1 MKFLTILLAIILTA
15 ATAEAQRGGG
25 GGFHGG
31 GGFGGGGFHGGG
43 GFRGGGF
50 HGGGFHGAAPMVRPG
65 FGVHPGFGPRG
76 FVNPAFRPGFHSG
89 VVVGPAFR
97 GGFGLG
103 FGHVRPFGS
112 SVFISPFFG
121 FGFPFYSYAPVVPFY
136 SQPIYS
142 APTYITPDQTMT
154 TNRYQTTDNL
164 RNQVQQLTD
173 EVQQLQAELAARGG
187 QAPPTAAPGQKP
199 PSITLILKDGRRIDA
214 PGYALV
220 GTTLWVF
227 DSDTASK
234 IPIFDVNVDA
244 TQKENQKRGVN
255 IVFPNQ

>member
-43 GFRGGGF
+43 GFSGGGF
-50 HGGGFHGAAPMVRPG
+50 HGGGFHGAAPVMRPG
-65 FGVHPGFGPRG
+65 VGVHPGFAPRG

-89 VVVGPAFR
+89 AVVGPAFR
-97 GGFGLG
+97 GGFG

-121 FGFPFYSYAPVVPFY
+121 FGFPFYPYAPVVPFY

-142 APTYITPDQTMT
+142 APTYITPDQTV
-154 TNRYQTTDNL
+154 TNSYQSTDDL
-164 RNQVQQLTD
+164 QNQVQQLTN

-187 QAPPTAAPGQKP
+187 QAAPTAAPGQKP
-199 PSITLILKDGRRIDA
+199 PSITLILKDGRRINA

-234 IPIFDVNVDA
+234 IPISDVNIDA

>member
-1 MKFLTILLAIILTA
+1 MKFLTIFLAIILTA

-50 HGGGFHGAAPMVRPG
+50 NGGGFHGGAPIVRPG
-65 FGVHPGFGPRG
+65 FGVHPGFAPRG

-89 VVVGPAFR
+89 VVVGPGFR
-97 GGFGLG
+97 GGFG

-121 FGFPFYSYAPVVPFY
+121 FGAPFYPYAPVAPFY

-142 APTYITPDQTMT
+142 APMYIAPDQTVT
-154 TNRYQTTDNL
+154 TSRYQTTDDL
-164 RNQVQQLTD
+164 RTQVQQLTN
-173 EVQQLQAELAARGG
+173 EVQQLRAELAARGG
-187 QAPPTAAPGQKP
+187 QSPQATASGQKP

-234 IPIFDVNVDA
+234 IPVSDVNIDA
-244 TQKENQKRGVN
+244 TQKENQKRGLD

>member
-1 MKFLTILLAIILTA
+1 
-15 ATAEAQRGGG
+15 
-25 GGFHGG
+25 
-31 GGFGGGGFHGGG
+31 
-43 GFRGGGF
+43 
-50 HGGGFHGAAPMVRPG
+50 
-65 FGVHPGFGPRG
+65 
-76 FVNPAFRPGFHSG
+76 
-89 VVVGPAFR
+89 
-97 GGFGLG
+97 
-103 FGHVRPFGS
+103 
-112 SVFISPFFG
+112 
-121 FGFPFYSYAPVVPFY
+121 
-136 SQPIYS
+136 
-142 APTYITPDQTMT
+142 MT
-154 TNRYQTTDNL
+154 TNRYQTTDDL
-164 RNQVQQLTD
+164 RNQVQQLTN

>member
-1 MKFLTILLAIILTA
+1 MKFLTIFLAIILMA

-31 GGFGGGGFHGGG
+31 GG

-50 HGGGFHGAAPMVRPG
+50 HGGGFHGAPMVRPG
-65 FGVHPGFGPRG
+65 FGVRPGFAPRG

-97 GGFGLG
+97 GGFGFG

-121 FGFPFYSYAPVVPFY
+121 FGFPFYPYAPVVPFY

-154 TNRYQTTDNL
+154 TNRYQTSDDL
-164 RNQVQQLTD
+164 RNQVQQLTN

-187 QAPPTAAPGQKP
+187 QAPPTAASGQKP

-234 IPIFDVNVDA
+234 IPLFDVNVDA

>member
-1 MKFLTILLAIILTA
+1 MKFLTIFLAIILTA
-15 ATAEAQRGGG
+15 ATAEAQRGG

-50 HGGGFHGAAPMVRPG
+50 HGGGFHNAAPIVRPG
-65 FGVHPGFGPRG
+65 FGVHPGFAPRG

-89 VVVGPAFR
+89 VVVGPGFR
-97 GGFGLG
+97 GGFGFG

-112 SVFISPFFG
+112 SVFVSPFFG
-121 FGFPFYSYAPVVPFY
+121 FGAPFYPYAPVAPFY

-142 APTYITPDQTMT
+142 APMYIAPDQTVT
-154 TNRYQTTDNL
+154 TSRYQTTDDL
-164 RNQVQQLTD
+164 RTQVQQLTN
-173 EVQQLQAELAARGG
+173 EVQQLRAELAARGG
-187 QAPPTAAPGQKP
+187 QSPQATASGQKP

-234 IPIFDVNVDA
+234 IPVSDVNIDA
-244 TQKENQKRGVN
+244 TQKENQKRGLD

>member
-1 MKFLTILLAIILTA
+1 MA

-50 HGGGFHGAAPMVRPG
+50 HGAAPMVRPG
-65 FGVHPGFGPRG
+65 FGVRPGFAPRG

-89 VVVGPAFR
+89 VLVGPAFR
-97 GGFGLG
+97 GGFG

-121 FGFPFYSYAPVVPFY
+121 FGFPFYPYAPVVPFY

-154 TNRYQTTDNL
+154 TNRYQTTDDL
-164 RNQVQQLTD
+164 RNQVQQLAN
-173 EVQQLQAELAARGG
+173 EVQQLQAEIAARGG

>member
-1 MKFLTILLAIILTA
+1 MKFLTIFLAIILMA

-31 GGFGGGGFHGGG
+31 GGFGGGGF
-43 GFRGGGF
+43 RGGGF
-50 HGGGFHGAAPMVRPG
+50 HGGGFHGAAQMVRPG
-65 FGVHPGFGPRG
+65 FGFRPGFAPRG

-154 TNRYQTTDNL
+154 TNRYQTTDN
-164 RNQVQQLTD
+164 R
-173 EVQQLQAELAARGG
+173 
-187 QAPPTAAPGQKP
+187 
-199 PSITLILKDGRRIDA
+199 
-214 PGYALV
+214 
-220 GTTLWVF
+220 
-227 DSDTASK
+227 
-234 IPIFDVNVDA
+234 
-244 TQKENQKRGVN
+244 
-255 IVFPNQ
+255 

>member
-1 MKFLTILLAIILTA
+1 MKFSTIFLAIILTA

-50 HGGGFHGAAPMVRPG
+50 NGGGFHGGAPIVRPG
-65 FGVHPGFGPRG
+65 FGVHPGFAPRG

-89 VVVGPAFR
+89 VVVGPGFR
-97 GGFGLG
+97 GGFG

-121 FGFPFYSYAPVVPFY
+121 FGAPFYPYAPVAPFY

-142 APTYITPDQTMT
+142 APMYIAPDQTVT
-154 TNRYQTTDNL
+154 TSRYQTTDDL
-164 RNQVQQLTD
+164 RTQVQQLTN
-173 EVQQLQAELAARGG
+173 EVQQLRAELAARGG
-187 QAPPTAAPGQKP
+187 QSPQATASGQKP

-234 IPIFDVNVDA
+234 IPVSDVNIDA
-244 TQKENQKRGVN
+244 TQKENQKRGLD